1 MEEEVLQ
8 ELEQGGGLKEDTL
21 ARRKHVY
28 DHFMSFWEV
37 EGQEEIAEVF
47 KTPEGRAKFSKISGR
62 WAKLLFVAFL
72 TVVTFWIFMLIRDSL
87 FEF

>member
-1 MEEEVLQ
+1 MPVLQAMEEEVLL

-47 KTPEGRAKFSKISGR
+47 KTPEGRAKFSKICGR
-62 WAKLLFVAFL
+62 
-72 TVVTFWIFMLIRDSL
+72 
-87 FEF
+87 

>member
-1 MEEEVLQ
+1 MEEEALK

-21 ARRKHVY
+21 ARRKQVY

-47 KTPEGRAKFSKISGR
+47 KTPEGRAKFSKICGR
-62 WAKLLFVAFL
+62 
-72 TVVTFWIFMLIRDSL
+72 
-87 FEF
+87 